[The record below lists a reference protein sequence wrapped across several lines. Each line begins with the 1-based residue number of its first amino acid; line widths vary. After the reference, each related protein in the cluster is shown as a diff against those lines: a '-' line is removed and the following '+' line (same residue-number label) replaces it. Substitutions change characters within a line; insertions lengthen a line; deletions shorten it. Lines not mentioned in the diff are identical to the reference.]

1 MGIQECPRCVN
12 EIETVEHVFRDCLKS
27 KEICQQLGIRDR
39 RGCLI
44 DDSEATNKGNLNR
57 QVNGVAHLLVV
68 EGLKRNA
75 KSYLI
80 GEVLLFAKEAVDEDY
95 RQL

>member
-1 MGIQECPRCVN
+1 MGLHVGLTMV
-12 EIETVEHVFRDCLKS
+12 EIEGDALSMIQKLQTKGIAHMLNARAICEKYQACVFKHA
-27 KEICQQLGIRDR
+27 Q
-39 RGCLI
+39 
-44 DDSEATNKGNLNR
+44 R

-95 RQL
+95 RQQG